1 MPESLRIVLE
11 FLVYGFVLL
20 LAALS
25 LLILVFY
32 IQDRLQ
38 TKHAVRHNFPVI
50 GRLRYLFE
58 SFGEFFRQYF
68 IALDREE
75 MPFNRAQRSWVYRA
89 AKNLDNTA
97 AFGSTVDLRLPGTIY
112 FTNSLYPLL
121 DAETSVAPI
130 TIGPLAAKPYTT
142 ASFFHIS
149 AMSYGAISVPAIQA
163 LANGARQANIWL
175 NTGEGG
181 LTEYHLAA
189 NCDLIFQIGTAK
201 FGVRDSQGQLSEK
214 RLRKVASHASVKMI
228 EIKLSQGAKP
238 GKGGILP
245 SEKVT
250 EEIAAI
256 RGIEVGQSAISPN
269 RFSEIS
275 SSDELLDFIER
286 VRTIS
291 GRPTGIKVCI
301 GNYQEIEQ
309 LFTAILNRGESCA
322 PDFITIDSGDGGTG
336 AAPLS
341 LIDNMGAP
349 IEESLPLVV
358 DLLNRFKL
366 RDRIKVIASGKL
378 LNPVDIAWALSAGA
392 DFVNSARGFMFSLG
406 CIQAMRCNKNT
417 CPTGI
422 TTHDK
427 RLQTGLDP
435 IDKASRVGHYALNMH
450 KEVNI
455 IARSCGVSDP
465 RLLKREHM
473 RFITDNGMAVN
484 YTELY
489 PG

>member
-1 MPESLRIVLE
+1 MLELRCLGINYE
-11 FLVYGFVLL
+11 GRGASE
-20 LAALS
+20 AAQS
-25 LLILVFY
+25 
-32 IQDRLQ
+32 
-38 TKHAVRHNFPVI
+38 KA
-50 GRLRYLFE
+50 
-58 SFGEFFRQYF
+58 
-68 IALDREE
+68 
-75 MPFNRAQRSWVYRA
+75 
-89 AKNLDNTA
+89 
-97 AFGSTVDLRLPGTIY
+97 
-112 FTNSLYPLL
+112 
-121 DAETSVAPI
+121 
-130 TIGPLAAKPYTT
+130 
-142 ASFFHIS
+142 
-149 AMSYGAISVPAIQA
+149 
-163 LANGARQANIWL
+163 
-175 NTGEGG
+175 GG
-181 LTEYHLAA
+181 
-189 NCDLIFQIGTAK
+189 
-201 FGVRDSQGQLSEK
+201 
-214 RLRKVASHASVKMI
+214 
-228 EIKLSQGAKP
+228 
-238 GKGGILP
+238 
-245 SEKVT
+245 
-250 EEIAAI
+250 
-256 RGIEVGQSAISPN
+256 
-269 RFSEIS
+269 
-275 SSDELLDFIER
+275 
-286 VRTIS
+286 
-291 GRPTGIKVCI
+291 
-301 GNYQEIEQ
+301 
-309 LFTAILNRGESCA
+309 
-322 PDFITIDSGDGGTG
+322 GDGGTG